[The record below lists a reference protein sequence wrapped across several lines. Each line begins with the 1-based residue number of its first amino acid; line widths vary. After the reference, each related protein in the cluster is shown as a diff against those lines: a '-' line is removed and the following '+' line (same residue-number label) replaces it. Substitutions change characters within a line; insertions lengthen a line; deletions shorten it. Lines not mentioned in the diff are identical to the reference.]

1 MTVMNRYTQFIS
13 EQVRKE
19 QGGGNINEELVKQA
33 GTQLGS
39 NEGGIHVDTENNKKY
54 YVKNYRNPEQGKV
67 EALTGKIYQ
76 HMGIHT
82 LNPERHGESGI
93 KSEWNEHV
101 KTERPSFYD
110 KVSKKHAGQLGK
122 MYHAAVLTKNWD
134 IAGLEHD
141 NIVHNHKTG
150 DLHAIDHGGAFHFRA
165 QGGPKEYGSDIAE
178 KQSLRNP
185 SNASGHIFNSAFKQH
200 PEAEHEGLAAV
211 KKIDDNHIH
220 HLFKN
225 SGLSNW
231 KELHSN
237 FVNRKKALIDSYK

>member
-1 MTVMNRYTQFIS
+1 MKTFKQF
-13 EQVRKE
+13 K
-19 QGGGNINEELVKQA
+19 EELVKKA

-39 NEGGIHVDTENNKKY
+39 NEGGVHVDSETGKKY
-54 YVKNYRNPEQGKV
+54 YVKHYKNPDQGKV
-67 EALTGKIYQ
+67 EALTGKIYH

-82 LNPERHGESGI
+82 LNPELHGDNGI

-101 KTERPSFYD
+101 STERPSFYD
-110 KVSKKHAGQLGK
+110 NVSKKHAGQLGR

-134 IAGLEHD
+134 IAGLVHD

-165 QGGPKEYGSDIAE
+165 QGGPKEYGPDIGE
-178 KQSLRNP
+178 KESLRNP

-200 PEAEHEGLAAV
+200 PEAEQEGLKAV
-211 KKIDDNHIH
+211 KNIDDDDIH
-220 HLFKN
+220 HLFKT

-231 KELHSN
+231 KQLHTN
-237 FVNRKKALIDSYK
+237 FVARKNTLLSSYK